1 MKNFLMAIA
10 TLVVSVALAS
20 CQGDGTARVD
30 DDLATAEVALDEG
43 NPKVAINLCNEILQ
57 KADREVFPVST
68 LGKTSILLMRLSE
81 EVPDD
86 EEEFITQATQCYL
99 KAFATNADSALAY
112 YSSLPID
119 YARYTAMMAQLSQAI
134 TAPAQL
140 LDSAETDSIDSSL
153 LNLEHDHGHGEEQ

>member
-10 TLVVSVALAS
+10 TLVVSLALAS
-20 CQGDGTARVD
+20 CQGEGAARVD

-57 KADREVFPVST
+57 KSDREVFPVST

-81 EVPDD
+81 EVPND

-112 YSSLPID
+112 YSTLPID

-153 LNLEHDHGHGEEQ
+153 LNLEHDHDHGEGQ